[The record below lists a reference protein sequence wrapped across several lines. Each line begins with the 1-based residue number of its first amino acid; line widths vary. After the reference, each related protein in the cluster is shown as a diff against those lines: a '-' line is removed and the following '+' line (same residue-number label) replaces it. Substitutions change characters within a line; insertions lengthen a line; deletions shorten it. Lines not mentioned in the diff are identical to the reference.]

1 MIVWI
6 PGAII
11 QWWLEKKLPPP
22 PLVDY
27 TEEWRK
33 FRNDICALAF
43 RHGRERL

>member
-11 QWWLEKKLPPP
+11 KWWLEKKLPPP

-27 TEEWRK
+27 SREWLN
-33 FRNDICALAF
+33 FRWEYF
-43 RHGRERL
+43 KEVGRRI